1 LRQRAQAVTVI
12 ARRSMGKPRT
22 RFTGLLTVSAALT
35 GCGQGEPPRELRL
48 ELPDVITSKDP
59 VLVHVRAIHQDGT
72 ARELSGE
79 LELRVTP
86 SELAT
91 LGKQRLL
98 TCNRSG
104 DGSVALQRSGVSA
117 RAKFACKLAARL
129 EAPAKLSLDMAAG
142 EVDAHVLVLDAAGRE
157 LDLPVSLTS
166 DLGSVVSAH
175 AGKLVPASVGRA
187 KLTARVGELSKQ
199 IDVEVVRTLKPEVLP
214 VDQNRRISYSLDAG
228 KYRLSISLKTPHA
241 VKVDW
246 LGAPYCAYRGDGV
259 EHNVDC
265 TLQSKGSVSFDN
277 PAFLVRG
284 EKTPSVEG
292 VTLREVP

>member
-1 LRQRAQAVTVI
+1 
-12 ARRSMGKPRT
+12 MGKPRAWLAA
-22 RFTGLLTVSAALT
+22 LLTSVAAA

-59 VLVHVRAIHQDGT
+59 VLVHVRAIQQDGT
-72 ARELSGE
+72 ARQPSGE
-79 LELRVTP
+79 LDLRVSP
-86 SELAT
+86 PDLAT
-91 LGKQRLL
+91 LGKKGML

-104 DGSVALQRSGVSA
+104 DGTVALQLAGVSG
-117 RAKFACKLAARL
+117 RIKFSCKLAARL
-129 EAPAKLSLDMAAG
+129 DAPAKLSLDLAAG
-142 EVDAHVLVLDAAGRE
+142 EVDPRVKVLDAGGRE
-157 LDLPVSLTS
+157 LDLPISLTS
-166 DLGSVVSAH
+166 DLGSVVSAR
-175 AGKLVPASVGRA
+175 AGKLVPGSVGTA
-187 KLTARVGELSKQ
+187 KVTARAGELSKQ

-228 KYRLSISLKTPHA
+228 KYRLSIVLKAPHP

-246 LGAPYCAYRGDGV
+246 LGAPYCAYRGDGA

-277 PAFLVRG
+277 PAFLLRG
-284 EKTPSVEG
+284 DKTPSVEG